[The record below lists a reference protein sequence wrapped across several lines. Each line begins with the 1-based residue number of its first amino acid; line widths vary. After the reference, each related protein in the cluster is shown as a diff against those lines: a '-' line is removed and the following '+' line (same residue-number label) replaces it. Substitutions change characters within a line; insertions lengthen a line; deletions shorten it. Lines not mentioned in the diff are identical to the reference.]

1 MALPSVLLLIPPLTQ
16 LNTPY
21 PSTAYLTGFLRSR
34 GYAAFQADLGIEM
47 MLALFSRSGLT
58 KVFDSLQ
65 AKRDTLP
72 GEARQMLAL
81 QHAYITTIDP
91 VVTFLQGDDP
101 MLGPHLARQGF
112 LPEGPRFSAAF
123 KRPVSHDLRMS
134 DPDRARY
141 RATLYLEDLMDLIQH
156 TITPHFALNRYAEQ
170 VARSASSFRVIDEA
184 LKQPPSLTDEFLLDA
199 LWRHVDRLD
208 PGLVGLTVP
217 FPGNLFGA
225 FRIAQSLKRRRPD
238 IHIVLGGGYVNTEL
252 RRLHDPR
259 VFDFVDYVTLDD
271 GERPLLALLE
281 HLADTREEELLCRTF
296 VRRQGTVSFRNGCR
310 EPDVPI
316 IQFGTPTYDEL
327 PLGRYL
333 SILDTVN
340 PMHRL
345 WSDGHWNKLTVAHG
359 CYWKQCTFCD
369 VGLDYIARYEAAP
382 AAILVDRIE
391 SLIKETGR
399 RGFHFVDEAAP
410 PAGLKAM
417 ALALLE
423 REVSISWWGNIR
435 FEEAFTP
442 DLCRLLAAS
451 GCIAM
456 SAGLEAASDRLL
468 AAMRKGITVDQT
480 ARVAASLREAGIL
493 VHAYLMYGCPGETV
507 EETIDSLERVRQLF
521 ASGLLQSAFWHKFT
535 ATAHSPIG
543 LAPEEHGI
551 TIAGPV
557 FEGFAENDLSHRD
570 PKGEHPE
577 WLGAGLRTALFN
589 YMEGNGL
596 GMDVRRWF
604 DQPLKASRVPRSW
617 ARRAMAGHR
626 TITESLQ
633 ERRVVWIGEPPVFE
647 PVGRHRVRLILP
659 TRTHD
664 VTLTLPLPHAQ
675 WLADLTQRA
684 APSPHGSRP
693 EYPRLIELQ
702 EHFEQTTRGDFQKF
716 IKQPAWE
723 KARRAGL
730 LLI

>member
-21 PSTAYLTGFLRSR
+21 PSTAYLMGFLRSR
-34 GYAAFQADLGIEM
+34 GYTGFQADLGIEM
-47 MLALFSRSGLT
+47 MLAVFSRSGLA

-65 AKRDTLP
+65 AKRDQLP

-81 QHAYITTIDP
+81 RHAYLTTIDP
-91 VVTFLQGDDP
+91 VVMFLQGRDP
-101 MLGPHLARQGF
+101 MLGPHIARQGF
-112 LPEGPRFSAAF
+112 LPEGPRFVAALG
-123 KRPVSHDLRMS
+123 RRASHDLRMADS
-134 DPDRARY
+134 DRSRY
-141 RATLYLEDLMDLIQH
+141 RATLYLEDLMDLIQQ
-156 TITPHFALNRYAEQ
+156 TITPYFALNRYAEN
-170 VARSASSFRVIDEA
+170 VARAASSFRMIEEA
-184 LKQPPSLTDEFLLDA
+184 LEQPLSLTDELLLEM
-199 LWRHVDRLD
+199 LWRHVDLVD

-225 FRIAQSLKRRRPD
+225 FRIAQSLKSRRPD
-238 IHIVLGGGYVNTEL
+238 IRIVLGGGYVNTEL
-252 RRLHDPR
+252 RRLRDPR
-259 VFDFVDYVTLDD
+259 VFDFIDYVTLDD

-281 HLADTREEELLCRTF
+281 HLDGTREEEFLCRTF
-296 VRRQGTVSFRNGCR
+296 VRKQDRVSFHNGCR
-310 EPDVPI
+310 EPDI
-316 IQFGTPTYDEL
+316 SMSQLGTPTYDDL

-333 SILDTVN
+333 SILDTAN

-369 VGLDYIARYEAAP
+369 VGLDYIARYDATP
-382 AAILVDRIE
+382 GAILVDRIE

-468 AAMRKGITVDQT
+468 AEMRKGITVDQT
-480 ARVAASLREAGIL
+480 ARVAASLRAAGIL

-521 ASGLLQSAFWHKFT
+521 VSGLLQSAFWHKFT

-543 LAPEEHGI
+543 LAPEQHGI
-551 TIAGPV
+551 TLTGPS

-570 PKGEHPE
+570 PRGDHPE

-589 YMEGNGL
+589 YVEGNGL
-596 GMDVRRWF
+596 TVDVRHWF
-604 DQPLKASRVPRSW
+604 DQPLKASRVQRTW
-617 ARRAMAGHR
+617 ARRAMAGHA
-626 TITESLQ
+626 TTMEPLQ
-633 ERRVVWIGEPPVFE
+633 ERRVVWIGEPPVRE
-647 PVGRHRVRLILP
+647 PLGPQRMRLILP

-664 VTLTLPLPHAQ
+664 VTFTLSLSQAQ
-675 WLADLTQRA
+675 WMTDIIHRA
-684 APSPHGSRP
+684 TPSHGLQD
-693 EYPRLIELQ
+693 YPRLTEIRE
-702 EHFEQTTRGDFQKF
+702 EFEQVTGGNFKKF
-716 IKQPAWE
+716 TKQSSWD

-730 LLI
+730 LLV

>member
-34 GYAAFQADLGIEM
+34 GYTGFQADLGIEM
-47 MLALFSRSGLT
+47 MLAVFSRSGLA

-65 AKRDTLP
+65 AKRDQLP

-81 QHAYITTIDP
+81 RHAYLTTIDP
-91 VVTFLQGDDP
+91 VVTFLQGRDP
-101 MLGPHLARQGF
+101 MLGPHVARQGF
-112 LPEGPRFSAAF
+112 LPEGPRFVAALG
-123 KRPVSHDLRMS
+123 RRASHDLRMADS
-134 DPDRARY
+134 DRARY
-141 RATLYLEDLMDLIQH
+141 RATLYLEDLMDLIQQ
-156 TITPHFALNRYAEQ
+156 TITPHFALNRYAEN
-170 VARSASSFRVIDEA
+170 VARAASSFRMIEEA
-184 LKQPPSLTDEFLLDA
+184 LDQPLSWTDELLLET
-199 LWRHVDRLD
+199 LWRHVDLVD

-225 FRIAQSLKRRRPD
+225 FRIAQSLKSRRPD
-238 IHIVLGGGYVNTEL
+238 IRIVLGGGYVNTEL
-252 RRLHDPR
+252 RRLCDPR

-281 HLADTREEELLCRTF
+281 HLDGMREEAFLCRTF
-296 VRRQGTVSFRNGCR
+296 LRRQDRVSFLNGCR
-310 EPDVPI
+310 EPDI
-316 IQFGTPTYDEL
+316 SMSQLGTPTYDEL

-369 VGLDYIARYEAAP
+369 VGLDYIARYDATP
-382 AAILVDRIE
+382 GAILVDRIE

-410 PAGLKAM
+410 PAGLKTM

-468 AAMRKGITVDQT
+468 AEMRKGITVDQT
-480 ARVAASLREAGIL
+480 ARVAASLRAAGIL

-543 LAPEEHGI
+543 LAPEQHGI
-551 TIAGPV
+551 TITGPS
-557 FEGFAENDLSHRD
+557 FEGFAVNDLSHRD
-570 PKGEHPE
+570 LQGDHPE

-596 GMDVRRWF
+596 TEDVRHWF
-604 DQPLKASRVPRSW
+604 DQPLKASRVQRTW
-617 ARRAMAGHR
+617 ARRAMAGHA
-626 TITESLQ
+626 TTMEPLQ
-633 ERRVVWIGEPPVFE
+633 DRRVVWIGEPPVRE
-647 PVGRHRVRLILP
+647 PLGRQRMRLILP

-664 VTLTLPLPHAQ
+664 VTLTLSLPQAQ
-675 WLADLTQRA
+675 WMNDIIHRA
-684 APSPHGSRP
+684 TPSHGLQD
-693 EYPRLIELQ
+693 YPRLTEIRE
-702 EHFEQTTRGDFQKF
+702 EFEQVTGGNFKRFT
-716 IKQPAWE
+716 KQSSWD

-730 LLI
+730 LLV

>member
-1 MALPSVLLLIPPLTQ
+1 
-16 LNTPY
+16 
-21 PSTAYLTGFLRSR
+21 
-34 GYAAFQADLGIEM
+34 
-47 MLALFSRSGLT
+47 
-58 KVFDSLQ
+58 
-65 AKRDTLP
+65 
-72 GEARQMLAL
+72 
-81 QHAYITTIDP
+81 
-91 VVTFLQGDDP
+91 
-101 MLGPHLARQGF
+101 
-112 LPEGPRFSAAF
+112 
-123 KRPVSHDLRMS
+123 
-134 DPDRARY
+134 
-141 RATLYLEDLMDLIQH
+141 MDLIQQ
-156 TITPHFALNRYAEQ
+156 TITPHFALNRYAEN
-170 VARSASSFRVIDEA
+170 VARAASSFRMIEEA
-184 LKQPPSLTDEFLLDA
+184 LDQPLSLTDELLLEM
-199 LWRHVDRLD
+199 LWRHVDLVD

-225 FRIAQSLKRRRPD
+225 FRIAQSLKSRRPD
-238 IHIVLGGGYVNTEL
+238 IRIVLGGGYVNTEL
-252 RRLHDPR
+252 RRLCDPR

-281 HLADTREEELLCRTF
+281 HLDGTREEEFLCRTF
-296 VRRQGTVSFRNGCR
+296 LRRQDRVSFLNGCR
-310 EPDVPI
+310 EPDI
-316 IQFGTPTYDEL
+316 SMSQLGTPTYDEL

-333 SILDTVN
+333 SILDTAN

-369 VGLDYIARYEAAP
+369 VGLDYIARYDATP
-382 AAILVDRIE
+382 GAILVDRIE

-468 AAMRKGITVDQT
+468 AEMRKGITVDQT
-480 ARVAASLREAGIL
+480 ARVAASLRDAGIL

-543 LAPEEHGI
+543 LAPEQHGI
-551 TIAGPV
+551 TITGPS

-570 PKGEHPE
+570 PRGDHPE

-596 GMDVRRWF
+596 TVDVRHWF
-604 DQPLKASRVPRSW
+604 DQPLKASRVQRTW
-617 ARRAMAGHR
+617 ARRAMAGHA
-626 TITESLQ
+626 TTMEPLQ
-633 ERRVVWIGEPPVFE
+633 ERRVVWIGEPPVRE
-647 PVGRHRVRLILP
+647 PLGRQRMRLILP

-664 VTLTLPLPHAQ
+664 VTLTLSLSQAQ
-675 WLADLTQRA
+675 WMNDIIHRA
-684 APSPHGSRP
+684 TPSHGLQD
-693 EYPRLIELQ
+693 YPRLTEIRE
-702 EHFEQTTRGDFQKF
+702 EFEQVTGENFKRFT
-716 IKQPAWE
+716 KQSSWD

-730 LLI
+730 LLV